1 MNKQGILTAVFAAII
16 FGVLKVMGSPVGT
29 GLTGGIAGGLGAL
42 IAYLICLSDSEDD
55 KKSNQELSPL
65 KQTKQSDEK
74 LYELADQE
82 LANSPRQ
89 GLLIK
94 CLAKA
99 EGNEAKGKACYIEAR
114 VEEMK
119 AEITAEEK
127 KVKSYA
133 EITERIKRQ
142 KAVKERSDNSDPVS
156 YFILLAIFVV
166 ICFYFVLKLNFVIP

>member
-1 MNKQGILTAVFAAII
+1 MNKQGILTAVLVPII
-16 FGVLKVMGSPVGT
+16 FGVLKVMGWPVGT
-29 GLTGGIAGGLGAL
+29 GLTGVIAAGLGAL
-42 IAYLICLSDSEDD
+42 IAYLICLSDPGDD

-119 AEITAEEK
+119 AEIIVEEK
-127 KVKSYA
+127 KEAVNKAA
-133 EITERIKRQ
+133 EK
-142 KAVKERSDNSDPVS
+142 KAEKEFQDG
-156 YFILLAIFVV
+156 VV
-166 ICFYFVLKLNFVIP
+166 PYPYYFVLLIFLIVCIVVIIGNF

>member
-1 MNKQGILTAVFAAII
+1 M
-16 FGVLKVMGSPVGT
+16 
-29 GLTGGIAGGLGAL
+29 
-42 IAYLICLSDSEDD
+42 
-55 KKSNQELSPL
+55 
-65 KQTKQSDEK
+65 QSDEK
-74 LYELADQE
+74 LYELAAQE

-99 EGNEAKGKACYIEAR
+99 EGNEAKGKAFYIEAR

-119 AEITAEEK
+119 AEIIAEEK
-127 KVKSYA
+127 KVKSNA
-133 EITERIKRQ
+133 EIAERIKRQ
-142 KAVKERSDNSDPVS
+142 KAAKERIENSDPVS

>member
-16 FGVLKVMGSPVGT
+16 FGVLKVMGLPVGT
-29 GLTGGIAGGLGAL
+29 GLTGGIAAGLGAL
-42 IAYLICLSDSEDD
+42 IAYLICLSDEDV
-55 KKSNQELSPL
+55 KNSNKEISQPPL

-94 CLAKA
+94 CLAKS

-133 EITERIKRQ
+133 EIAERIKRQ
-142 KAVKERSDNSDPVS
+142 KAEKERIEKPDPVS
-156 YFILLAIFVV
+156 GLILLAIFVV
-166 ICFYFVLKLNFVIP
+166 IGLWLAFS